1 MSRLASGSRPGG
13 PEDRFWNRQLM
24 AFMARTRRP
33 SSSQYDQ
40 ISSRKQGLVSFSARM
55 PKQIWAA
62 SSRSSA
68 VDDGDVRSLSRISP
82 R

>member
-13 PEDRFWNRQLM
+13 PEVRFWNRQLM
-24 AFMARTRRP
+24 AFIARTRRP

-40 ISSRKQGLVSFSARM
+40 ISSRKHGLVSFSARM

-62 SSRSSA
+62 SSRSWLSTM
-68 VDDGDVRSLSRISP
+68 GTSWSLSRMSP